1 MTDVRP
7 KPAITDPPEP
17 PDLRGGTATLDA
29 AVGLSSKPLTP
40 TLLAWRRFKRHKF
53 ALVSA
58 VVLLLIIL
66 VTIFTPMLTKYQPT
80 QSGTG
85 TPLKGPSLKHLMGT
99 DQIGRDVWTQVLYGG
114 RVSLLVGVAVAVI
127 STAFGAIVGS
137 IAGYYGRWVDN
148 VLMRFTDLFLAIPL
162 IVILI
167 IGSKLPDRQ
176 HWAATIM
183 GPGRSIRAVVTILT
197 LFFWMPVARIVRG
210 LVLSLK
216 EKEFIEAARASGASD
231 FRIMA
236 GHLVPNCTG
245 QIVVNTTLSV
255 AAAILT
261 ESALSFLGFGVDP
274 VVTPTWGNLL
284 NTGKDFQAI
293 APWMIWFP
301 GLAIILTVLCV
312 NFLGD
317 GLRDALDPKQ
327 SGLSG

>member
-1 MTDVRP
+1 LTDVRE
-7 KPAITDPPEP
+7 PAPVVD
-17 PDLRGGTATLDA
+17 TATLPEPGAVGTTDV

-40 TLLAWRRFKRHKF
+40 GRLAWRRFKRHKL
-53 ALVSA
+53 ALLSA
-58 VVLLLIIL
+58 VVLFLIIML
-66 VTIFTPMLTKYQPT
+66 AVLAPLLTKYTAT

-85 TPLKGPSLKHLMGT
+85 TPLKGPTAQHLMGT

-137 IAGYYGRWVDN
+137 IAGFYGKWIDN
-148 VLMRFTDLFLAIPL
+148 ILMRVTDLFLAIPL

-167 IGSKLPDRQ
+167 IGSRVPERQ
-176 HWAATIM
+176 HWAQTLM
-183 GPGRSIRAVVTILT
+183 GPGKSIRAVVTILT

-231 FRIMA
+231 FRLMA
-236 GHLVPNCTG
+236 LHLVPNCIG

-284 NTGKDFQAI
+284 NTGNDFQAI

-301 GLAIILTVLCV
+301 GLAIVLTVLCV

-327 SGLSG
+327 AGLSA

>member
-1 MTDVRP
+1 MTDLQREQ
-7 KPAITDPPEP
+7 AFIE
-17 PDLRGGTATLDA
+17 PDLVEEELAGAGTLDV
-29 AVGLSSKPLTP
+29 AVLSAKPLTP
-40 TLLAWRRFKRHKF
+40 TLLAWRRFRRHKL
-53 ALVSA
+53 ALISA
-58 VVLLLIIL
+58 VVLLLIVAL
-66 VTIFTPMLTKYQPT
+66 AVFAPLLTKFTPT

-85 TPLKGPSLKHLMGT
+85 TPLKGPTGAHLMGT

-114 RVSLLVGVAVAVI
+114 RVSLLVGVAVALI
-127 STAFGAIVGS
+127 STAFGAVVGAL
-137 IAGYYGRWVDN
+137 AGYYGRWVDN
-148 VLMRFTDLFLAIPL
+148 LLMRVTDLFLAIPL
-162 IVILI
+162 LVILI
-167 IGSKLPDRQ
+167 IGSRLPERQ
-176 HWAATIM
+176 HWAETLM
-183 GPGRSIRAVVTILT
+183 GPGKSIRAVVTILT

-216 EKEFIEAARASGASD
+216 EKEFVEAARASGASD
-231 FRIMA
+231 FRLIA
-236 GHLVPNCTG
+236 LHLLPNCTG

-284 NTGKDFQAI
+284 NAGNDFQAI

-301 GLAIILTVLCV
+301 GLAIVLTVLCV

-327 SGLSG
+327 AGLSA